1 MQATRLDIPVQALE
15 QFAQAS
21 ALDASILEDLRSA
34 VVELHDRMQY
44 RTNVLGNTATSLNAG
59 YNQLWEHLQ
68 RAQQSVD
75 AHTSVLQNLIAENQG
90 LRNEIAEARAHL
102 AEAREETRQ
111 ASLGPVQWQAQIE
124 AHIAKIQA
132 ELEVKFR
139 SKLYINQKHE
149 ATSVATSEC
158 LQGFE
163 RAMKD
168 MMESC
173 NRVSDE
179 NDGPATRSP
188 CPGLKSSKQE

>member
-1 MQATRLDIPVQALE
+1 M
-15 QFAQAS
+15 
-21 ALDASILEDLRSA
+21 
-34 VVELHDRMQY
+34 
-44 RTNVLGNTATSLNAG
+44 NAG

-139 SKLYINQKHE
+139 SKLYISQKHE